1 MGNAVSP
8 AVVVAVLGRV
18 YLKSAGMQAEKGFV
32 QHGSVSVYRH
42 SQQVAVMSVR
52 IARLLAVAHISVN
65 LPSLVKGA
73 LLHDYFLYDWHIR
86 DRSRKN
92 HALYH
97 ADYAVSNAQRD
108 FGLTER
114 ERNMIRSHMFP
125 LSLEIPRYRESVI
138 LTVADKLCATGET
151 AAGLYRK
158 AKNCPPFPG

>member
-42 SQQVAVMSVR
+42 SLQVAVMSVR

-73 LLHDYFLYDWHIR
+73 LLHDYFLYDWH
-86 DRSRKN
+86 DPSRKREGL
-92 HALYH
+92 HGFVHPKTALK
-97 ADYAVSNAQRD
+97 NARED
-108 FGLTER
+108 FELSPVEENIIVR
-114 ERNMIRSHMFP
+114 HMFP
-125 LSLEIPRYRESVI
+125 LTPHPP
-138 LTVADKLCATGET
+138 ACAGE
-151 AAGLYRK
+151 APVQNAGLEPAAYSL
-158 AKNCPPFPG
+158 PGLRS